1 MPFSLKKNTF
11 TVIKEWLLVT
21 LGILIYV
28 GGWSIFLI
36 PNNLVGGGVS
46 GISSMIQYATGGA
59 IQMGYSYFVL
69 NAILIIAA
77 IVVIGMGFGAKT
89 IYAIILAS
97 IGLRFLPG
105 VFPTEIIQTLALQN
119 GKLMS
124 TLCGGLMAGIGI
136 GMSISNGGST
146 GGTDIIA
153 LIYTK
158 YRNVSP
164 GKVILYLD
172 FIIILSSL
180 LIPSIVPD
188 LDPETG
194 KQLLGADGLQIQLQA
209 GANPVML
216 VQEGALILQA
226 PETTFKKDGFVFWTA
241 RPDGIYT
248 RNWVKPSEENRTFDK
263 FVDVYEPGSKKI
275 ISGAQT
281 FHLRPVV
288 RELIV
293 VADETEF
300 YTNPSENAQ
309 VVKRLVFGDRLVS
322 LDLVGLYR
330 KVQFDNRVGYVNRRA
345 VSFLDELS
353 SVQIEHL
360 KQVDKERGET
370 LQDGSVPNGSMLES
384 LYEDRIIYSSF
395 GRRDPFVEI
404 KGLVEEGINID
415 QVELVGIIWESEVP
429 MAILVESK
437 NPTVSYT
444 IKEGDKILNG
454 KVLKITQT
462 DVLFLIQEFGV
473 SRRYSMGL
481 PDKFGGQK

>member
-1 MPFSLKKNTF
+1 MAVLQKSLWTR
-11 TVIKEWLLVT
+11 VKEWLLVT

-28 GGWSIFLI
+28 TGWSLFLM

-46 GISSMIQYATGGA
+46 GIASMIQYATNGT
-59 IQMGYSYFVL
+59 IQMGYTYFVL

-77 IVVIGMGFGAKT
+77 VIVIGMGFGAKT

-194 KQLLGADGLQIQLQA
+194 KQLIGADGQ
-209 GANPVML
+209 PVTHLMPFSEK
-216 VQEGALILQA
+216 VTTVIYGLILV
-226 PETTFKKDGFVFWTA
+226 TVNS
-241 RPDGIYT
+241 R
-248 RNWVKPSEENRTFDK
+248 V
-263 FVDVYEPGSKKI
+263 VDMYLSGSQQSVQLFILSKKYKEI
-275 ISGAQT
+275 ADSITQDLHRGVT
-281 FHLRPVV
+281 VLDGKGWYTKEPTEVLMVITRKTDLNLLLRY
-288 RELIV
+288 IK
-293 VADETEF
+293 AID
-300 YTNPSENAQ
+300 SNA
-309 VVKRLVFGDRLVS
+309 
-322 LDLVGLYR
+322 
-330 KVQFDNRVGYVNRRA
+330 
-345 VSFLDELS
+345 FLSVS
-353 SVQIEHL
+353 SV
-360 KQVDKERGET
+360 
-370 LQDGSVPNGSMLES
+370 NGV
-384 LYEDRIIYSSF
+384 YGQGFDT
-395 GRRDPFVEI
+395 I
-404 KGLVEEGINID
+404 KG
-415 QVELVGIIWESEVP
+415 
-429 MAILVESK
+429 K
-437 NPTVSYT
+437 
-444 IKEGDKILNG
+444 
-454 KVLKITQT
+454 
-462 DVLFLIQEFGV
+462 
-473 SRRYSMGL
+473 
-481 PDKFGGQK
+481 